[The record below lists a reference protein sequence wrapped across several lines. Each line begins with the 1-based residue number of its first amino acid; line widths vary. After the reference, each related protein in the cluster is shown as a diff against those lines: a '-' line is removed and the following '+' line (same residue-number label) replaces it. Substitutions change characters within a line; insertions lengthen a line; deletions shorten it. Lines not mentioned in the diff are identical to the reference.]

1 MLKPIKSMSEKAFAL
16 NSSYVI
22 DGIRQELTPAQILD
36 ALTENAS
43 AVRSAGSSGVTIVDE
58 TVDPEVRS
66 SEPARKDAGE
76 YLPLVLSAVRRLP
89 LFCMDSYTRCRI
101 ASSLIDA
108 IWRRGHF
115 RLGDLLLDVHWRWNE
130 KPVGAMAAFY
140 DSVKAA
146 ADYVDSLDLRFSRC
160 RYTRTSGPA
169 SVNFK
174 AVLAGDEPDDEA
186 IAAEAART
194 DEARMKSGRIC
205 PDTFAPDGRSWII
218 YVPFDSSDYRLGGSL
233 LAQEVGLGGA
243 APQIGDADYFLDCH
257 EVVREFAEDGL
268 LLSAAT
274 VGEGGLLAAAGRLAQ
289 KGVGAGLDISDLLR
303 ASGETNA
310 AKVLFAEIP
319 GALIQIRDSDFDY
332 VDAEL
337 LLQDVAYFPLGHP
350 DPGSRRVTVA
360 ASAKTRIQ
368 TILESLMQNAEG
380 ED

>member
-1 MLKPIKSMSEKAFAL
+1 MSEKAFAL

-36 ALTENAS
+36 ALTENAP
-43 AVRSAGSSGVTIVDE
+43 AVGDSRPSGVTIVDE

-66 SEPARKDAGE
+66 SEPAEGDAGE
-76 YLPLVLSAVRRLP
+76 FLPLVLSADRRLP
-89 LFCMDSYTRCRI
+89 LSCMDSYTRCRI
-101 ASSLIDA
+101 AAALIDA
-108 IWRRGHF
+108 LWRRGHF
-115 RLGDLLLDVHWRWNE
+115 RLGDLLLDAHWRWNE

-160 RYTRTSGPA
+160 RYTRSSGAA
-169 SVNFK
+169 SVNFR
-174 AVLAGDEPDDEA
+174 AVLDGDEPDDEA
-186 IAAEAART
+186 IAAEAARA
-194 DEARMKSGRIC
+194 DEARMASGRIC
-205 PDTFAPDGRSWII
+205 PDTLAPDSRSWLI
-218 YVPFDSSDYRLGGSL
+218 YIPFDSSDYCLGGSL
-233 LAQEVGLGGA
+233 LAQELGLGGA
-243 APQIGDADYFLDCH
+243 APQIEDADYFLDCH

-274 VGEGGLLAAAGRLAQ
+274 VGEGGLLAAAGRLARR
-289 KGVGAGLDISDLLR
+289 GIGAELDISDLLR
-303 ASGETNA
+303 AAQEPNA
-310 AKVLFAEIP
+310 TKVLFAEVP

-350 DPGSRRVTVA
+350 DIPCGKVTVK
-360 ASAKTRIQ
+360 ASAKSRIQ